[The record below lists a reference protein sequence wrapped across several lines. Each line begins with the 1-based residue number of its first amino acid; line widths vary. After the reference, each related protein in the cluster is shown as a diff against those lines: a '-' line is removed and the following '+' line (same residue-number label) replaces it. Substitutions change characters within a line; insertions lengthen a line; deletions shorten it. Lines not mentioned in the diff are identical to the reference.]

1 MQQNAYASNS
11 VDSQYVME
19 CSVALIDYQSFQG
32 NWSDVKSMTSRKWS
46 EVGVKGCPDCSSSL
60 LLLAPLKSMASVS
73 GVWSEVGVKGRPIGS
88 SSSF

>member
-1 MQQNAYASNS
+1 MSF
-11 VDSQYVME
+11 
-19 CSVALIDYQSFQG
+19 SVALIDYQSCQV
-32 NWSDVKSMTSRKWS
+32 NWYDIKSMTSRERS
-46 EVGVKGCPDCSSSL
+46 EFGVKGCPDCSSSL